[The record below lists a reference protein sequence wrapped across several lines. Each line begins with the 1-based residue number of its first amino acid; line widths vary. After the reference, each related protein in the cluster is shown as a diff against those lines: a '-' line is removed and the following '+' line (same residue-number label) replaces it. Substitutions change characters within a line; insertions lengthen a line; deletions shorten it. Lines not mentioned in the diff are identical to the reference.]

1 MVPKPYG
8 VGYLAFYPLITYCFY
23 TVVPLL
29 AHGTAISQIYCLL
42 FPFWLSK
49 TKTGVITH
57 KFTVRTSSELVLSF
71 TSNEEPR
78 TGPISGLVNL
88 DWTEPE
94 PLVRFKGSRFEPRF
108 RTELRQPY
116 CNTKYTEAIAK
127 DQSNAVLYA
136 NRAACCLAMKK
147 CWTLETL
154 LPRRRLNYFL

>member
-29 AHGTAISQIYCLL
+29 AHGVVIFQIYCLL
-42 FPFWLSK
+42 FPFRLSK

-57 KFTVRTSSELVLSF
+57 RFTVRTGSEPVLSF
-71 TSNEEPR
+71 TSSEEPQ
-78 TGPISGLVNL
+78 TGPIGGLVNL

-94 PLVRFKGSRFEPRF
+94 PLVRFKGSRFEPRV

-116 CNTKYTEAIAK
+116 PSVMRSLGKNEVMMSPNIMFG
-127 DQSNAVLYA
+127 SSL
-136 NRAACCLAMKK
+136 LS
-147 CWTLETL
+147 TLGTLTVDETSW
-154 LPRRRLNYFL
+154 F